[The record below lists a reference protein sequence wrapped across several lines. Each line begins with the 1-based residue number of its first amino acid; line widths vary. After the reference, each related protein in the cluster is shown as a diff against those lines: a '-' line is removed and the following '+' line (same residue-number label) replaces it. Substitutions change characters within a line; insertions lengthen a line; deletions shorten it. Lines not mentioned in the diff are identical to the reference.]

1 MTAIKLLLFPL
12 TIAVALLG
20 PRYELWCLDE
30 YCSDIFENALSDP
43 AISLT
48 PESMIAPNDCTCLPY
63 GADAPQEDDDCD
75 DCDD

>member
-30 YCSDIFENALSDP
+30 YCSDTFEDVLSDP
-43 AISLT
+43 AIGLT
-48 PESMIAPNDCTCLPY
+48 TESVIAPNDCTYLSCGL
-63 GADAPQEDDDCD
+63 DAPSEDDDCD
-75 DCDD
+75 D